1 MNSMADN
8 QKVYQAIK
16 TIADELCK
24 ENKTYLR
31 ADLAFELKKYG
42 IASDSS
48 EVSKLVFDAYRY
60 FHDNGNIAIA
70 FVSNNSRTTLVA
82 EYKLNDSLEQGNKEE
97 ALKIAETELALSSS
111 ALEQLKEQVELNL
124 NLVLVKGTSKMAD
137 IVMGTNGVKDVRSK
151 ASTMFDKYTKMVEA
165 YHYAEDSVR
174 GNIEDFTSLRS
185 DIGTVYRDY
194 ALKLIDI
201 YGDSIKM
208 VSPDLF
214 DFKRIEW
221 LDVDEMLKYV
231 ELEYNKLTEK
241 CAALIGEISKS
252 FRTSLQGSL
261 QAYKSLS
268 NGNKS
273 LGLAM
278 AGLTMLEHYMGAS
291 ERANRLKSDL
301 SVFQTSVK
309 HDATRIKADMGRL
322 LVICKT
328 LSDVVIPKA
337 NVFLR
342 YGEKLLA
349 SDLKAML
356 DALYADETI
365 RPLEEQ
371 RKCLLQQMKALDM
384 EMNDHLQNI
393 DVYTS
398 LINDI
403 TATLESKQGSYMEAK
418 AKKPSKPFFLVNWIT
433 FGMANKNYY
442 RDFAEWNAVCFPL
455 VREYESYQ
463 VDLKLDKEELE
474 SHREEQIRIKNEYA
488 KLSSELD
495 KVSKEIR
502 SKIVCSD
509 ELKLKMLKHL
519 RDMVAML
526 KLGREIMESK
536 IDEKLV
542 HTVDIPDYREAAKL
556 PADVE
561 QNLSQFTGMLAD
573 NLHADKNMAKN
584 LLDGVEAYTKDHKK
598 IEGKTAQQNKPA
610 EYSEEDLAMTTE
622 AMEQSLQKGIV
633 LFDSFAKL
641 KAQQLNGKL
650 ASAAYDKELKKHAD
664 DFKREMAK
672 IDNKSAYLREVF
684 KRINLAGSEE
694 ERKQAMELMSDLSGF
709 SLSEQ
714 EFTEFING
722 KKQIEL

>member
-82 EYKLNDSLEQGNKEE
+82 EYKLNDSLEQGNKE

-111 ALEQLKEQVELNL
+111 ALDQLKEQVELNL
-124 NLVLVKGTSKMAD
+124 NLVLAKGTSKMAD

-151 ASTMFDKYTKMVEA
+151 AATMFDKYTKMVEA

-194 ALKLIDI
+194 ALKLVDI

-221 LDVDEMLKYV
+221 QDVDEMLKYV

-301 SVFQTSVK
+301 SVFQMSVK

-349 SDLKAML
+349 SDLKATL
-356 DALYADETI
+356 DALYADETN

-474 SHREEQIRIKNEYA
+474 SHREEQTRIKNEYA

-509 ELKLKMLKHL
+509 DLKMKMLKHL

-561 QNLSQFTGMLAD
+561 QNLSLFTGILAD
-573 NLHADKNMAKN
+573 NLHADKDMAKN
-584 LLDGVEAYTKDHKK
+584 LLDGVEAYTKDPKK

-610 EYSEEDLAMTTE
+610 EYSEEDLEQLTG
-622 AMEQSLQKGIV
+622 AMEQSLQKGIA

-641 KAQQLNGKL
+641 KAQQLSGSL

-664 DFKREMAK
+664 EFKREMAK

-684 KRINLAGSEE
+684 KHINLAGSEE

>member
-1 MNSMADN
+1 
-8 QKVYQAIK
+8 
-16 TIADELCK
+16 
-24 ENKTYLR
+24 
-31 ADLAFELKKYG
+31 
-42 IASDSS
+42 
-48 EVSKLVFDAYRY
+48 
-60 FHDNGNIAIA
+60 
-70 FVSNNSRTTLVA
+70 
-82 EYKLNDSLEQGNKEE
+82 
-97 ALKIAETELALSSS
+97 
-111 ALEQLKEQVELNL
+111 
-124 NLVLVKGTSKMAD
+124 
-137 IVMGTNGVKDVRSK
+137 
-151 ASTMFDKYTKMVEA
+151 
-165 YHYAEDSVR
+165 
-174 GNIEDFTSLRS
+174 
-185 DIGTVYRDY
+185 
-194 ALKLIDI
+194 
-201 YGDSIKM
+201 
-208 VSPDLF
+208 
-214 DFKRIEW
+214 
-221 LDVDEMLKYV
+221 
-231 ELEYNKLTEK
+231 
-241 CAALIGEISKS
+241 
-252 FRTSLQGSL
+252 
-261 QAYKSLS
+261 
-268 NGNKS
+268 
-273 LGLAM
+273 
-278 AGLTMLEHYMGAS
+278 
-291 ERANRLKSDL
+291 
-301 SVFQTSVK
+301 
-309 HDATRIKADMGRL
+309 
-322 LVICKT
+322 
-328 LSDVVIPKA
+328 
-337 NVFLR
+337 
-342 YGEKLLA
+342 
-349 SDLKAML
+349 ML

-474 SHREEQIRIKNEYA
+474 SHREEQTRIKNEYA

-509 ELKLKMLKHL
+509 DLKLKMLKHL

-542 HTVDIPDYREAAKL
+542 HTVDIPNIKDKTQL

-561 QNLSQFTGMLAD
+561 QNLSQFTDFLAD
-573 NLHADKNMAKN
+573 NLHANKEMARN
-584 LLDGVEAYTKDHKK
+584 LLDGVSEYTKNQKK
-598 IEGKTAQQNKPA
+598 IEGNAAQQKTA
-610 EYSEEDLAMTTE
+610 EYSEEELMQVTG
-622 AMEQSLQKGIV
+622 AMEQSLQKGIA
-633 LFDSFAKL
+633 LFDSFAKF
-641 KAQQLNGKL
+641 KAQQLSGSL

-664 DFKREMAK
+664 EFKREMAK

>member
-1 MNSMADN
+1 MSETEN
-8 QKVYQAIK
+8 KKVVYQAIK
-16 TIADELCK
+16 TIADNLCK

-42 IASDSS
+42 IASDSA

-60 FHDNGNIAIA
+60 FHDNGNISIA

-82 EYKLNDSLEQGNKEE
+82 EYKLNDSLEQGDKEK
-97 ALKIAETELALSSS
+97 ALKIAETELTLSSS
-111 ALEQLKEQVELNL
+111 ALDTLKNQVDQNL
-124 NLVLVKGTSKMAD
+124 NLVLVKGASKLTD
-137 IVMGTNGVKDVRSK
+137 IVMGTNGVKEVRSK
-151 ASTMFDKYTKMVEA
+151 ASTLFDKYTKMVEA

-174 GNIEDFTSLRS
+174 GNIEDFTSLRT
-185 DIGTVYRDY
+185 DIGTTYRDY
-194 ALKLIDI
+194 AMKLMDI

-231 ELEYNKLTEK
+231 ELEYNNLSEN
-241 CAALIGEISKS
+241 CAALMGEISDS
-252 FRTSLQGSL
+252 FRASLQSSL
-261 QAYKSLS
+261 LSYKSLS

-278 AGLTMLEHYMGAS
+278 AGLTMLDHYMAAG
-291 ERANRLKSDL
+291 ERTNRLKADL

-328 LSDVVIPKA
+328 LNDVVIPKA

-342 YGEKLLA
+342 YGEKLMA
-349 SDLKAML
+349 SDLKAIL
-356 DALYADETI
+356 DTLYADEAI
-365 RPLEEQ
+365 RPLEEHR
-371 RKCLLQQMKALDM
+371 RKLLLQLKTLDM

-403 TATLESKQGSYMEAK
+403 TSTLESKRASYMDAK
-418 AKKPSKPFFLVNWIT
+418 AKKPSKPFFLVNWLT
-433 FGMANKNYY
+433 FGTANKNYY
-442 RDFAEWNAVCFPL
+442 RNYAEWNDNCFPL
-455 VREYESYQ
+455 IREYESYQ
-463 VDLKLDKEELE
+463 VDLKLDKDELE
-474 SHREEQIRIKNEYA
+474 SHREAQTQLKSEHD
-488 KLSSELD
+488 KLSSELS
-495 KVSKEIR
+495 KVSSEIR

-509 ELKLKMLKHL
+509 EVKLKMLKHL
-519 RDMVAML
+519 RDLVAML

-542 HTVDIPDYREAAKL
+542 HTVDISDYRESTKL
-556 PADVE
+556 PTDIE
-561 QNLSQFTGMLAD
+561 QNLSLFTGMLAD
-573 NLHADKNMAKN
+573 NLHADKDMAKN
-584 LLDGVEAYTKDHKK
+584 LLDGVEEYTKNHKK
-598 IEGKTAQQNKPA
+598 IEGTTAQQNKPA
-610 EYSEEDLAMTTE
+610 EYSEEDLAMT
-622 AMEQSLQKGIV
+622 ADKMEQSLQKGIA

-641 KAQQLNGKL
+641 KAQQLNGRL
-650 ASAAYDKELKKHAD
+650 ASAAYDEEQKRHAD
-664 DFKREMAK
+664 EFKREMAK

-684 KRINLAGSEE
+684 KRINLAGNEE
-694 ERKQAMELMSDLSGF
+694 ERKQAMLLLSDLSGY

-714 EFTEFING
+714 EFTDFING

>member
-124 NLVLVKGTSKMAD
+124 NLVLAKGTSKMAD

-241 CAALIGEISKS
+241 CAALIGEISDS

-301 SVFQTSVK
+301 SVFQMSVK

-322 LVICKT
+322 LVISKT
-328 LSDVVIPKA
+328 LNDVVIPKA

-349 SDLKAML
+349 SDLKATL
-356 DALYADETI
+356 DALYADESI

-474 SHREEQIRIKNEYA
+474 SHREEQTRIKNEYA

-542 HTVDIPDYREAAKL
+542 HMVDIPDYREAAKL

-561 QNLSQFTGMLAD
+561 QNLSLFTGMLAD
-573 NLHADKNMAKN
+573 NLHADKDMAKN
-584 LLDGVEAYTKDHKK
+584 LLDGVEAYTKDPKK

-610 EYSEEDLAMTTE
+610 EYSEEDLAQLTG
-622 AMEQSLQKGIV
+622 AMEQSLQKGIA

-641 KAQQLNGKL
+641 KAQQLSGSL

-664 DFKREMAK
+664 EFKREMAK

>member
-1 MNSMADN
+1 MADN

-124 NLVLVKGTSKMAD
+124 NLVLAKGTSKMAD

-231 ELEYNKLTEK
+231 ELEYSKLTEK
-241 CAALIGEISKS
+241 CAALIGEISDS

-268 NGNKS
+268 NVNKS

-301 SVFQTSVK
+301 SVFQMSVK
-309 HDATRIKADMGRL
+309 HDAIRIKADMGRL

-328 LSDVVIPKA
+328 LNDVVIPKA

-349 SDLKAML
+349 SDLKATL
-356 DALYADETI
+356 DVLYADETI

-418 AKKPSKPFFLVNWIT
+418 AKKPSKPFFLLNWLT

-442 RDFAEWNAVCFPL
+442 RNFAEWNAVCFPL

-509 ELKLKMLKHL
+509 DLKLKMLKHL

-542 HTVDIPDYREAAKL
+542 HTVDIPDYRETAKL

-561 QNLSQFTGMLAD
+561 QNLSLFTGILAD
-573 NLHADKNMAKN
+573 NLHADKDMAKN
-584 LLDGVEAYTKDHKK
+584 LLDGVEAYTKDPKK

-610 EYSEEDLAMTTE
+610 EYSEEDLAQVTG
-622 AMEQSLQKGIV
+622 AMEQSLQKGIA

-641 KAQQLNGKL
+641 KAQQLSGSL

-664 DFKREMAK
+664 EFKREMSK

-684 KRINLAGSEE
+684 KRINLAGSEV

>member
-124 NLVLVKGTSKMAD
+124 NLVLAKGTSKMAD

-509 ELKLKMLKHL
+509 DLKLKMLKHL

-542 HTVDIPDYREAAKL
+542 HAVDIPDYWEAAKL
-556 PADVE
+556 PSDVE

-650 ASAAYDKELKKHAD
+650 ASVAYDKELKKHAD
-664 DFKREMAK
+664 EFKREMAK

>member
-1 MNSMADN
+1 MADN

-60 FHDNGNIAIA
+60 FHDNSNIAIA

-82 EYKLNDSLEQGNKEE
+82 EYKLNESLEQGNKEE

-111 ALEQLKEQVELNL
+111 ALEQLKEQVEQNL

-433 FGMANKNYY
+433 FGMPNKNYY

-509 ELKLKMLKHL
+509 DLKLKMLKHL

-542 HTVDIPDYREAAKL
+542 HAVDIPDYWEAAKL
-556 PADVE
+556 PSDVE

-650 ASAAYDKELKKHAD
+650 ASVAYDKELKKHAD
-664 DFKREMAK
+664 EFKREMAK

-694 ERKQAMELMSDLSGF
+694 ERKQAMELMSDLSGY

>member
-111 ALEQLKEQVELNL
+111 ALDQLKEQVELNL
-124 NLVLVKGTSKMAD
+124 NLVLAKGTSKMAD

-151 ASTMFDKYTKMVEA
+151 AATMFDKYTKMVEA

-194 ALKLIDI
+194 ALKLVDI

-301 SVFQTSVK
+301 SVFQMSVK

-349 SDLKAML
+349 SDLKATL
-356 DALYADETI
+356 DALYADETN

-474 SHREEQIRIKNEYA
+474 SHREEQTRIKNEYA

-509 ELKLKMLKHL
+509 DLKMKMLKHL

-561 QNLSQFTGMLAD
+561 QNLSLFTGILAD
-573 NLHADKNMAKN
+573 NLHADKDMAKN
-584 LLDGVEAYTKDHKK
+584 LLDGVEAYTKDPKK

-610 EYSEEDLAMTTE
+610 EYSEEDLEQLTG
-622 AMEQSLQKGIV
+622 AMEQSLQKGIA

-641 KAQQLNGKL
+641 KAQQLSGSL

-664 DFKREMAK
+664 EFKREMAK

-684 KRINLAGSEE
+684 KHINLAGSEE

>member
-1 MNSMADN
+1 MVDN

-124 NLVLVKGTSKMAD
+124 NLVLAKGTSKMAD

-165 YHYAEDSVR
+165 YHYAEDCVR

-241 CAALIGEISKS
+241 CAALIGEISDS

-322 LVICKT
+322 LVISKT
-328 LSDVVIPKA
+328 LNDVVIPKA

-349 SDLKAML
+349 SDLKATL

-418 AKKPSKPFFLVNWIT
+418 AKKPSKPFFLLNWIT

-474 SHREEQIRIKNEYA
+474 SHREEQTRIKNEYA

-536 IDEKLV
+536 IDEKLM

-561 QNLSQFTGMLAD
+561 QNLSLFTGMLAD
-573 NLHADKNMAKN
+573 NLHADKDMAKN

-641 KAQQLNGKL
+641 KAQQLNGSL

-664 DFKREMAK
+664 EFKREMAK

-684 KRINLAGSEE
+684 KRINLAGSEV